1 MKKDRQADQQAAAS
15 FVETCAYRTL
25 RKDLL
30 RKVEITSIKN
40 FLMPSPTLSIFYC
53 ATPSRVCSHVD
64 RYTQSSEIAM
74 TEALTVAM
82 MK

>member
-15 FVETCAYRTL
+15 FVEIWAYRTL

-30 RKVEITSIKN
+30 RKVEMTSMKN
-40 FLMPSPTLSIFYC
+40 FLMPSPTDSIFSW
-53 ATPSRVCSHVD
+53 ATSSGVCSQVD
-64 RYTQSSEIAM
+64 RYTQSSEMAM
-74 TEALTVAM
+74 TEALMVAM